1 MEVVSITAALF
12 YVKEQAMRKK
22 ERHRLITR
30 LLTEKNIQK
39 QEDFVELLKSR
50 GVVVTQATISRDIK
64 ELKLIKVPSQEGG
77 YRYSLPAETAEDVGV
92 KLEKMLKDAF
102 VSVDQME
109 KFVVLKTL
117 PGNAS
122 AIANLIEKR
131 FQESLFSVLNDDDT
145 VLMITRTETAA
156 QDLRQEFLRF
166 L

>member
-1 MEVVSITAALF
+1 
-12 YVKEQAMRKK
+12 MRKK

>member
-1 MEVVSITAALF
+1 
-12 YVKEQAMRKK
+12 MRKK

-77 YRYSLPAETAEDVGV
+77 YRYSLPAETAEDVGA
-92 KLEKMLKDAF
+92 KLQKMLKDAF

-131 FQESLFSVLNDDDT
+131 FQDNLFSVLNDDDT

-156 QDLRQEFLRF
+156 QDLRREFLRF

>member
-1 MEVVSITAALF
+1 
-12 YVKEQAMRKK
+12 MRKK

-39 QEDFVELLKSR
+39 QEDFVDLLKSR

-77 YRYSLPAETAEDVGV
+77 YRYSLPAETAEDVGA

-131 FQESLFSVLNDDDT
+131 FQDNLFSVLNDDDT
-145 VLMITRTETAA
+145 VLMITRTEAAA
-156 QDLRQEFLRF
+156 QDLRREFLRF